1 MRALHALQVT
11 GILAAA
17 TCAAYFLVAPRV
29 AAWKQLDQSVS
40 SMLSGGE
47 AALHYRHEIPA
58 EHREGSAE
66 LGQIG
71 KWLAEDLRGI

>member
-1 MRALHALQVT
+1 MRALHALEVT

-29 AAWKQLDQSVS
+29 AAWKQLKSVS

-71 KWLAEDLRGI
+71 KWLRGSL